1 MARDDAL
8 LAGELATRAGELLL
22 QLRRDMG
29 FAEPDV
35 LRKSGDRNSNELL
48 IAALQEARP
57 DDSVLS
63 EESADDRSRLDADRV
78 WIVDPLDGTLEFGE
92 EGRTDWAVHVALWER
107 AAASG
112 AMGLTAGAVALPGL
126 GRTLT
131 TAGELTG
138 SDGSTRELP
147 GRATPGEQTTLR
159 FAVSRTRRPAW
170 FDEVAARAGGV
181 AVPIGSAGMKA
192 MSVVLG
198 DVDAYVHSGRM
209 KEWDSAAPVAVAA
222 AAGLHVSRLD
232 GSPMEFN
239 TPERLSLD
247 LIICEPSVTERLLDA
262 VQGLAGTDS
271 TER

>member
-92 EGRTDWAVHVALWER
+92 EGRTDWAVHVALWQR
-107 AAASG
+107 G
-112 AMGLTAGAVALPGL
+112 AGLIAGAVALPGL

-131 TAGELTG
+131 TDEDLP
-138 SDGSTRELP
+138 TRP
-147 GRATPGEQTTLR
+147 GPSGQLR
-159 FAVSRTRRPAW
+159 MAVSRTRRPTW
-170 FDEVAARAGGV
+170 FDAVAEEVGGV
-181 AVPIGSAGMKA
+181 A
-192 MSVVLG
+192 
-198 DVDAYVHSGRM
+198 
-209 KEWDSAAPVAVAA
+209 
-222 AAGLHVSRLD
+222 
-232 GSPMEFN
+232 
-239 TPERLSLD
+239 
-247 LIICEPSVTERLLDA
+247 
-262 VQGLAGTDS
+262 
-271 TER
+271 

>member
-107 AAASG
+107 GAAGWTA
-112 AMGLTAGAVALPGL
+112 GLTAGAGAPPRL
-126 GRTLT
+126 GR
-131 TAGELTG
+131 APA
-138 SDGSTRELP
+138 TRGDLP
-147 GRATPGEQTTLR
+147 QRQASRGGLKV
-159 FAVSRTRRPAW
+159 AVSRARPPPW
-170 FDEVAARAGGV
+170 VHSVAA
-181 AVPIGSAGMKA
+181 
-192 MSVVLG
+192 
-198 DVDAYVHSGRM
+198 
-209 KEWDSAAPVAVAA
+209 
-222 AAGLHVSRLD
+222 
-232 GSPMEFN
+232 
-239 TPERLSLD
+239 
-247 LIICEPSVTERLLDA
+247 
-262 VQGLAGTDS
+262 Q
-271 TER
+271 

>member
-1 MARDDAL
+1 MSSPNGDAL

-22 QLRRDMG
+22 KLRRDVG

-48 IAALQEARP
+48 VAALKEERP
-57 DDSVLS
+57 GDSVLS

-107 AAASG
+107 G
-112 AMGLTAGAVALPGL
+112 RGLTAGAVALPGL

-147 GRATPGEQTTLR
+147 GRTAPGQQTTLR

-170 FDEVAARAGGV
+170 FDGVAERAGGV

-209 KEWDSAAPVAVAA
+209 KEWDSAAPAAVAA

-232 GSPMEFN
+232 GAPLEYN
-239 TPERLSLD
+239 TPERLTLD
-247 LIICEPSVTERLLDA
+247 LLICDPAVADRLLDA
-262 VQGLAGTDS
+262 VQGLAGKDTA
-271 TER
+271 ER